1 MSVRISSESLR
12 QIPLF
17 AECDPAH
24 LQIMAFAGERVEF
37 AAGADLFRAGGSGSA
52 AYLILLGEAEV
63 WRSQG
68 EEHITVATARQG
80 AFLGELAMIAGMAYS
95 VNTTAKTPVT
105 ATRISRDVFMR
116 VVGEFPDFG
125 AKVMS
130 VLSRR
135 LTGSV
140 GEFDRIRQML
150 EKTPSFPRG

>member
-1 MSVRISSESLR
+1 MSVRANSESLR

-37 AAGADLFRAGGSGSA
+37 AAGADLFRAGSSGSA
-52 AYLILLGEAEV
+52 AYLLLSGEAEV
-63 WRSQG
+63 WRPQR
-68 EEHITVATARQG
+68 EERIAVATAGPG
-80 AFLGELAMIAGMAYS
+80 AFLGELAMIAGVAYS
-95 VNTTAKTPVT
+95 LNVTAKNAVT
-105 ATRISRDVFMR
+105 TTRISRDVFMR

-130 VLSRR
+130 ALSSR

-150 EKTPSFPRG
+150 ENAPSFPRG

>member
-17 AECDPAH
+17 AQCDPAH
-24 LQIMAFAGERVEF
+24 LQILAFASERAEF
-37 AAGADLFRAGGSGSA
+37 AAGADLFRAGSGGA
-52 AYLILLGEAEV
+52 AGYLLLLGEVEV
-63 WRSQG
+63 WRSQD
-68 EEHITVATARQG
+68 EERIVVATARQG
-80 AFLGELAMIAGMAYS
+80 AFLGELAMIAGTVYS
-95 VNTTAKTPVT
+95 ANATAKTPVT

-125 AKVMS
+125 AKVMNA
-130 VLSRR
+130 LSRR

-150 EKTPSFPRG
+150 EKTSFPRG